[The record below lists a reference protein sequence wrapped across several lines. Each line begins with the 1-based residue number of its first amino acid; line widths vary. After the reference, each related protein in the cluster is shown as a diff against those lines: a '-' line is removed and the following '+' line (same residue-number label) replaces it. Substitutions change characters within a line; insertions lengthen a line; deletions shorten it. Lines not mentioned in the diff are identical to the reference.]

1 MKIEIDL
8 NNILGDEYG
17 TETLQESV
25 RRQVVESLAETMKKG
40 ILKKIDEETSRIM
53 NEQLQEVLKAHMPDL
68 VNDVMNAEYTPIS
81 RYGEKSGPT
90 TFRAELIKS
99 VVGNMKYEPKNYSSE
114 ENAFTRGVKGVIEE
128 HIKAFKTEFANKV
141 DVDFKRDALAYAV
154 KTLSDR
160 LGLPK

>member
-99 VVGNMKYEPKNYSSE
+99 VVGNMKYE
-114 ENAFTRGVKGVIEE
+114 
-128 HIKAFKTEFANKV
+128 
-141 DVDFKRDALAYAV
+141 
-154 KTLSDR
+154 
-160 LGLPK
+160 